1 MITCSACGYDKNP
14 DSAEFCEACGS
25 ELQAAPTLTSS
36 SQAPTVVQPE
46 TLQPTIPIFPT
57 STPDP
62 IPTTNARLIA
72 KQPSPPIAEYPLD
85 NNAII
90 GIFDPDSGPVDIDLE
105 IFSGSETVSRNHAE
119 IYPEMGTWKV
129 KDLGS
134 TNGIFIKP
142 SGQTRFSARI
152 TTPQILNSGD
162 EVAFGKVRFLFQ
174 TP

>member
-14 DSAEFCEACGS
+14 DNAEFCEACGS
-25 ELQAAPTLTSS
+25 ELQTAIPSP
-36 SQAPTVVQPE
+36 QAPQP
-46 TLQPTIPIFPT
+46 PTTDPIFPT
-57 STPDP
+57 
-62 IPTTNARLIA
+62 PTTNAKLIA

-85 NNAII
+85 NNAIV

-142 SGQTRFSARI
+142 
-152 TTPQILNSGD
+152 
-162 EVAFGKVRFLFQ
+162 
-174 TP
+174 